1 MNKIKDINSLSREWI
16 NQLFQ
21 RTTEIKEQWPNIS
34 LNKNKTVCLLFWEP
48 STRTKLSFEH
58 AAKKLGF
65 KVIDFSPEHSS
76 IKKGESLQDTIRTL
90 LALKVDG
97 FVIRHPE
104 DKIINKISEW
114 LPEDV
119 FLINAG
125 DGNHAHPTQAMLDVY
140 TMQEHYQDLKNM
152 ALTILGD
159 SKHSRVIPST
169 ITLLQKMS
177 CNDVSFLGPRE
188 LIKNEFTPAYHE
200 TNDDC
205 LANKDILYILR
216 IQRERFLKSESVNED
231 DFIANFQVNNE
242 FLRKTGFAG
251 KLMHPGPINVGMEID
266 ESIAES
272 EQSLILEQV
281 ENGLYV
287 RTALLDLIA

>member
-1 MNKIKDINSLSREWI
+1 M
-16 NQLFQ
+16 
-21 RTTEIKEQWPNIS
+21 
-34 LNKNKTVCLLFWEP
+34 
-48 STRTKLSFEH
+48 
-58 AAKKLGF
+58 
-65 KVIDFSPEHSS
+65 
-76 IKKGESLQDTIRTL
+76 
-90 LALKVDG
+90 
-97 FVIRHPE
+97 IRHPE

-169 ITLLQKMS
+169 ITLLQKMG

-200 TNDDC
+200 TNDGC

-231 DFIANFQVNNE
+231 DFIADFQVNNE
-242 FLRKTGFAG
+242 FLRKTGFSG

-266 ESIAES
+266 ESIAKS